1 MHRGQRVGQGD
12 VIGYVGMTGLAT
24 GPHLHYE
31 FIVNAQHRD
40 PLKAVLPDA
49 PSLNGTQK
57 LAFQESTRSLIT
69 RLGLLKNANLAKL
82 D

>member
-1 MHRGQRVGQGD
+1 
-12 VIGYVGMTGLAT
+12 
-24 GPHLHYE
+24 
-31 FIVNAQHRD
+31 
-40 PLKAVLPDA
+40 
-49 PSLNGTQK
+49 LNGTQK